1 MKKVL
6 RNNRGF
12 TMIELI
18 VVIVIIGILAAIA
31 VPRYLD
37 LREQAQR
44 ASWQGMVGSLRAAA
58 SLAYAN
64 AVVQNPPA
72 TPSTALV
79 EAQLADKGILHP
91 HRSLGGRIYRPDPE
105 LYGHVDCPGYD
116 YRIWYPGLPVNS
128 SVAGMETGL
137 PDFKGGL
144 FCSRPLLRI
153 NGCRFL

>member
-6 RNNRGF
+6 RNNQGF

-72 TPSTALV
+72 TPSAALV
-79 EAQLADKGILHP
+79 EAQLADKGILTGTGP
-91 HRSLGGRIYRPDPE
+91 WTATFAGPARTCTATWTSPATITE
-105 LYGHVDCPGYD
+105 VCA
-116 YRIWYPGLPVNS
+116 PVF
-128 SVAGMETGL
+128 
-137 PDFKGGL
+137 P
-144 FCSRPLLRI
+144 
-153 NGCRFL
+153 